1 VKKSF
6 IAIISATIWISLSEF
21 GRNEFLLKEFWVN
34 HYAGLGLV
42 FPGEAVNGMIWGVWS
57 LLLAVF
63 IFIISRKFSLVS
75 TTFIT
80 WLAAFVLM
88 WLVVGNMAVL
98 PFGILVYAIPLS
110 LIEVALASWIILK
123 IQPVSPT

>member
-1 VKKSF
+1 
-6 IAIISATIWISLSEF
+6 
-21 GRNEFLLKEFWVN
+21 
-34 HYAGLGLV
+34 
-42 FPGEAVNGMIWGVWS
+42 
-57 LLLAVF
+57 
-63 IFIISRKFSLVS
+63 LVS